1 MSVSNSYECYLA
13 ESAFVEHSLR
23 ELYARSASLRI
34 ADAECNACFFYSL
47 LNVKAFSYCG
57 AESLFGEDVLAGFSC
72 LYENVVVSGCRCVA
86 DYSFDVFSCE
96 ECVKAGDEF
105 ASEFLR
111 PVFTAFLVVVPYSN
125 DFNLS
130 AVLELRSISAGMN
143 VPLGKHCNF

>member
-1 MSVSNSYECYLA
+1 M
-13 ESAFVEHSLR
+13 
-23 ELYARSASLRI
+23 
-34 ADAECNACFFYSL
+34 
-47 LNVKAFSYCG
+47 
-57 AESLFGEDVLAGFSC
+57 LAGFSC
-72 LYENVVVSGCRCVA
+72 LYENVVVSGCGCVA
-86 DYSFDVFSCE
+86 DNSFDVFSCE

-111 PVFTAFLVVVPYSN
+111 PVFTAFPVVVPYGN